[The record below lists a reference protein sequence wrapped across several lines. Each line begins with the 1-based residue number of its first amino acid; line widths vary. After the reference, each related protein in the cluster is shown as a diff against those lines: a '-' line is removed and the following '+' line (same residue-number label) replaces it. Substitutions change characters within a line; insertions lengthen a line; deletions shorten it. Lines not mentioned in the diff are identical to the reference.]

1 MESDILCL
9 TEIQIIIDQE
19 TFNIE
24 ETLNGFDVFF

>member
-9 TEIQIIIDQE
+9 TEIQIRIDQE

-24 ETLNGFDVFF
+24 ETLNGFDVFS